1 MISKR
6 RFGDAI
12 VQFKKIAKINGRD
25 FDVTEKE
32 LAEIYREDK
41 HEVTYGIASL
51 FAGWRLARNT
61 IIMGFSWCGI
71 DRRKKKAICISNC
84 GAFLSRLQVRRCRL
98 LLHAGVVQLAH
109 GGKSVFELFIPE
121 HCGDTR
127 LHSGPPYG

>member
-1 MISKR
+1 M
-6 RFGDAI
+6 
-12 VQFKKIAKINGRD
+12 QFKKIAKINGRN

-32 LAEIYREDK
+32 LAEIYTEDK

-61 IIMGFSWCGI
+61 IIMGFSWCV
-71 DRRKKKAICISNC
+71 RQTQKKKQFASLT
-84 GAFLSRLQVRRCRL
+84 AAVFSRLQVRRCRL

-109 GGKSVFELFIPE
+109 GGESVFELFIPE

-127 LHSGPPYG
+127 LRSGPPHG